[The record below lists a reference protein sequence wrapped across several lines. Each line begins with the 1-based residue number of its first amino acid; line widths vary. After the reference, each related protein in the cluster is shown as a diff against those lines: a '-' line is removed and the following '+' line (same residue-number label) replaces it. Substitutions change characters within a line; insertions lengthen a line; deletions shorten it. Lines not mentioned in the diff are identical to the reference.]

1 MKQKTNENACSVTV
15 CMSCGASVVN

>member
-1 MKQKTNENACSVTV
+1 MKQTTNENACSFMV